1 MGTSASSKG
10 PGSGV
15 PFDPPW
21 LEEIMPQLPGEEMQ
35 PTDPGSGDN
44 NEQDDGQSDKTPQ
57 TTVEVADSA
66 PPGRFGNARRSLG
79 NYART
84 GNQGAF
90 RNAMGHYSRTGMGGA
105 SKVAKRMRVSTRS
118 AANLFDV
125 LQAAREGT
133 DPKISEWVT
142 SLTDRNANV
151 QEIIDEIIRYVAPNG
166 GNIDETSCQESMAQA
181 IQDLLEENPNVD
193 LLSLDDDN
201 IWRLIEFFLGYEAS
215 SRIYLDIGKVYE
227 NPAISP
233 LERVLRMNEMQDY
246 LRAELSVQIEGL
258 RQQTPNA
265 VSREL
270 QGILEA
276 AVKNTFLVYEG
287 SL

>member
-1 MGTSASSKG
+1 MGTSASSNG

-21 LEEIMPQLPGEEMQ
+21 LEEIMPILPGEERQ
-35 PTDPGSGDN
+35 PIDPGSGDE
-44 NEQDDGQSDKTPQ
+44 NEQDNEQSDKTPL
-57 TTVEVADSA
+57 TPTEVPDTRRHGA
-66 PPGRFGNARRSLG
+66 FGNARRSLG
-79 NYART
+79 NFART
-84 GNQGAF
+84 GDQDAF
-90 RNAMGHYSRTGMGGA
+90 RIAMGHYSRTGMGGA

-118 AANLFDV
+118 ASNLFNV

-142 SLTDRNANV
+142 SLTARSADA

-166 GNIDETSCQESMAQA
+166 GNIDEVSCQVSMAQA

-193 LLSLDDDN
+193 LLSLDDGN

-215 SRIYLDIGKVYE
+215 SRICLDIGKVFE
-227 NPAISP
+227 NPDISP
-233 LERVLRMNEMQDY
+233 RDRVLRMNEMQDY
-246 LRAELSVQIEGL
+246 LKAELSVQIEEL

-265 VSREL
+265 ACE
-270 QGILEA
+270 
-276 AVKNTFLVYEG
+276 
-287 SL
+287 